1 MALDSATAGRLARFT
16 IVGLGAMAA
25 YAVFVTGLTFAG
37 LRPAWLASGLAYA
50 LAAVW
55 SYVGH
60 RRFSFRSDAPHQVA
74 GPRFALVTA
83 TGQALAVALP
93 ALITDLGGLPQIW
106 ATLAV
111 CIVCPG
117 VSFLMNSFYV
127 FAVAR
132 PSPLSPTKDAA

>member
-1 MALDSATAGRLARFT
+1 MRPAGETLARLGRFT
-16 IVGLGAMAA
+16 LVGLAAMAA
-25 YAVFVTGLTFAG
+25 YALLVTVFGALGV
-37 LRPAWLASGLAYA
+37 RPAWLASGAAYA

-60 RRFSFRSDAPHQVA
+60 RRFSFRSGAPHAVA

-83 TGQALAVALP
+83 TGQGLAILIP
-93 ALITDLGGLPQIW
+93 ALVSDLGGYPPSL

-117 VSFLMNSFYV
+117 VSYAMNSAFV
-127 FAVAR
+127 FSDAGR
-132 PSPLSPTKDAA
+132 KDA

>member
-1 MALDSATAGRLARFT
+1 MPLSPDTAGRLVRFT

-25 YAVFVTGLTFAG
+25 YAVIATALTFAG
-37 LRPAWLASGLAYA
+37 LRPAWLASGAAYA
-50 LAAVW
+50 LAAIW

-74 GPRFALVTA
+74 GPRFVAVTL
-83 TGQALAVALP
+83 TGQALAIALP
-93 ALITDLGGLPQIW
+93 ALISDAGGLPQAY

-127 FAVAR
+127 FADR
-132 PSPLSPTKDAA
+132 AASTQDSA